1 MGLLNSKKPKA
12 KQARILL
19 LGLDSAG
26 KSTHL
31 YKLKL
36 DKDIVTIPTV
46 GFNVEMIELAKG
58 VCSST
63 VWDIGGQEK
72 MRHVGP
78 LL

>member
-26 KSTHL
+26 KTLL

-46 GFNVEMIELAKG
+46 VSMWE
-58 VCSST
+58 
-63 VWDIGGQEK
+63 DD
-72 MRHVGP
+72 
-78 LL
+78 